1 MSYLQNR
8 CSPRKAWQQKRKM
21 SMSSDNKGKIHGGH
35 RRRINE
41 KCNLMGFEFLEE
53 HEQLERILFA
63 VIPRGNTNEIAHRL
77 IDRFGSIYCV
87 LSAEADNL
95 EEIDGV
101 GKRTAEYLSDL
112 LPLLGVVERS
122 IMKDKSVVTL
132 DTEDKIGEYAKT
144 LFYDKSVENLYMV
157 CLNSGNQV
165 IRFDKISEGIHTST
179 DISVH
184 KIVRTAV
191 SAEASGVILAHNHP
205 GGTLEPSFQ
214 DCVLTREIDAA
225 LNVIGVKLK
234 AHIIVA
240 GGRWNAISGI

>member
-1 MSYLQNR
+1 MSI
-8 CSPRKAWQQKRKM
+8 P
-21 SMSSDNKGKIHGGH
+21 SDNKSQIHNGH

-77 IDRFGSIYCV
+77 LDRFGSIYGV

-95 EEIDGV
+95 EEVDGV
-101 GKRTAEYLSDL
+101 GKRTAEFLSDL

-122 IMKDKSVVTL
+122 MMKDKSIATL

-191 SAEASGVILAHNHP
+191 SAEACGVILGHNLP
-205 GGTLEPSFQ
+205 GGTIEPSFQ
-214 DCVLTREIDAA
+214 VCVLTREIDAA

>member
-21 SMSSDNKGKIHGGH
+21 SMSSDNKSQIHGGH

-77 IDRFGSIYCV
+77 LDRFGSIYGV

-122 IMKDKSVVTL
+122 IMKDKSIVVL
-132 DTEDKIGEYAKT
+132 DAEDKIGEYAKT

-184 KIVRTAV
+184 KIVKTAV
-191 SAEASGVILAHNHP
+191 SAEASSVILAHNHP
-205 GGTLEPSFQ
+205 GGALEPSFQ

>member
-1 MSYLQNR
+1 MSI
-8 CSPRKAWQQKRKM
+8 
-21 SMSSDNKGKIHGGH
+21 SSDNKSQMHNGH
-35 RRRINE
+35 RRRISQ
-41 KCNLMGFEFLEE
+41 KCKIMGFEFLAE
-53 HEQLERILFA
+53 HEQLEKILFA
-63 VIPRGNTNEIAHRL
+63 VIPRGNTNEIAHKL
-77 IDRFGSIYCV
+77 IDRFGSIYGV
-87 LSAEADNL
+87 LSAEVDNL
-95 EEIDGV
+95 EEVDGV
-101 GKRTAEYLSDL
+101 GKRTAEFLSDL
-112 LPLLGVVERS
+112 LPLFGVVERLV
-122 IMKDKSVVTL
+122 MKEKGIVAL